1 VAPMPERFC
10 VGCRRRDRKDAL
22 LRVVRAASGALLV
35 DPSGSAPG
43 RGAYVHRDPGCV
55 EAAFARDGLPRSLR
69 AGGGRDGA
77 DRLRGVIERE
87 LRSD

>member
-1 VAPMPERFC
+1 MASAPERLC
-10 VGCRRRDRKDAL
+10 VGCRQRARKDML
-22 LRVVRAASGALLV
+22 LRIVRTTDGALDV
-35 DPSGSAPG
+35 DPSGSASG

-55 EAAFARDGLPRSLR
+55 EAAFARDGLTRTLK

-87 LRSD
+87 LRSG